1 MSKPH
6 ILILGGWSELLLK
19 ALRLGMDV
27 SYLGPTK
34 GTSYF
39 NADLLKDCAYACDAN
54 IEQIGLCLA
63 QAKSIHRALPLTAVV
78 SFSELGLETAAIIAD
93 NLQVSGLDFDAVLNT
108 RYKDTMRAKLGD
120 HPDLQLPWK
129 RVRSEE
135 DLQHFFDQHGPRIIV
150 KPING
155 AASQGVHQIRNANE
169 LKRYLES
176 REQYGSDGILAEKL
190 IDSDKL
196 YSIETLSVDGR
207 HDIITMSLS
216 KLVGYPYSL
225 VSHTVVPPYGVER
238 EETLRI
244 AGLTRIFLSAI
255 DLKNGV
261 AHTEVKIGSDGRP
274 HIIESQTRVGG
285 DRIWKMAELTSG
297 VHQIDLA
304 LDNLIGR
311 PVASACAQKLG
322 AAGFFCFL
330 PPAGVVKAVCE
341 LGFLKIDD
349 AVIEYE
355 FNVEIGDSLLDIVDN
370 TQRKGYVCV
379 RALSHDDLF
388 ERVARI
394 YKNIWIEYEDGSFW
408 RPAIA

>member
-6 ILILGGWSELLLK
+6 ILILGGWTELVEK
-19 ALRLGMDV
+19 ALGLGMDV
-27 SYLGPTK
+27 SYLGSTK

-39 NADLLKDCAYACDAN
+39 DADLLKDCAYACDAN
-54 IEQIGLCLA
+54 IERIGLCLA

-78 SFSELGLETAAIIAD
+78 SFSELGLETAAVIAD
-93 NLQVSGLDFDAVLNT
+93 NLRISGLDLDAVLNT
-108 RYKDTMRAKLGD
+108 RYKDTMRAKLSD
-120 HPDLQLPWK
+120 YPDLQLPWK

-135 DLQHFFDQHGPRIIV
+135 DLKHFFDQHGPGIIV

-155 AASQGVHQIRNANE
+155 AASQGVHQIRSAEE
-169 LKRYLES
+169 LERYVKS
-176 REQYGSDGILAEKL
+176 GGQYGGDGILAEML

-196 YSIETLSVDGR
+196 YSIESLSVDGR

-225 VSHTVVPPYGVER
+225 VSHTVVPPYGVEP

-244 AGLTRIFLSAI
+244 ANLTRTFLSAI

-261 AHTEVKIGSDGRP
+261 AHTEVKVGSDARP
-274 HIIESQTRVGG
+274 FLIESQTRVGG

-297 VHQIDLA
+297 VHQIDMA
-304 LDNLIGR
+304 LDNLVGR
-311 PVASACAQKLG
+311 PVDSANAQKLG
-322 AAGFFCFL
+322 VAGFFCFL
-330 PPAGVVKAVCE
+330 PPAGVVKAVCDP
-341 LGFLKIDD
+341 GFLKIDD

-355 FNVEIGDSLLDIVDN
+355 FNVEAGDLLIDILDN
-370 TQRKGYVCV
+370 TQRKGYVCA

-388 ERVARI
+388 EHVARI

-408 RPAIA
+408 RPSFA